1 MSEKM
6 STIVI
11 KLSKVQRVN
20 YDIPDIPVSLSVI
33 TDSPIVEGLRA
44 IVR

>member
-20 YDIPDIPVSLSVI
+20 YDIPVSLSVI
-33 TDSPIVEGLRA
+33 TDSPIVEGLLK

>member
-1 MSEKM
+1 MSEKI

-20 YDIPDIPVSLSVI
+20 YDIPVSLSVI
-33 TDSPIVEGLRA
+33 TDSSIVEVLHA